1 MEIISTLND
10 VFVRLFRQINS
21 VEEKTLKKGGG
32 SNLTVNDIHVIDAIG
47 VGDVKNMSTVAK
59 ILGITTGTLTISV
72 NGLVNKGYVER
83 VRSEEDRRVVLVSL
97 TEKGVEAYDRHQV
110 FHNNLI
116 KGIIGDLNEDEQ
128 EVLLRAMNN
137 ANDFFTKLSEKYD

>member
-21 VEEKTLKKGGG
+21 VEEKTLKKDG
-32 SNLTVNDIHVIDAIG
+32 SCNLTVNDIHVIDAIG

-116 KGIIGDLNEDEQ
+116 RGIIGDLNEDEQ
-128 EVLLRAMNN
+128 QVLLRAINN
-137 ANDFFTKLSEKYD
+137 ASDFFAKLSEKYD